1 MADVMVNPELTSPFH
16 DALRSID
23 PAAPLTVDILVKLFA
38 AQSRHL
44 LDGFN
49 KKIAEQAKTID
60 EQADSIKFLKSENAE
75 LRAELNDIQQYS
87 RRNSIRIDGIPSPD
101 NGERETVKELEG
113 KTKKLLKTLLK

>member
-1 MADVMVNPELTSPFH
+1 MIKMADGMVNPELTSPFH
-16 DALRSID
+16 DALRSIY

-49 KKIAEQAKTID
+49 KKFAEQAKTID

-87 RRNSIRIDGIPSPD
+87 IDAT
-101 NGERETVKELEG
+101 RFA
-113 KTKKLLKTLLK
+113 